1 MNRAKRVSGG
11 STALAP
17 ALPDQADVA
26 PGPTFKRKP
35 MSENNQPEIPQAMR
49 DLIVKNIDEAR
60 SAYGQLLDAA
70 RKAQEAIRAFVP
82 PVAGQVLNDVQEK
95 ALRFTRQN
103 VDASFALASD
113 LTKAT
118 DLAEVLHVQS
128 KQAQEQ
134 MHAYALQAKELTDMV
149 NGAAQKATSSS

>member
-1 MNRAKRVSGG
+1 
-11 STALAP
+11 
-17 ALPDQADVA
+17 
-26 PGPTFKRKP
+26 

-95 ALRFTRQN
+95 ALKFTRQN

-128 KQAQEQ
+128 KQAQLQ

-149 NGAAQKATSSS
+149 NGA